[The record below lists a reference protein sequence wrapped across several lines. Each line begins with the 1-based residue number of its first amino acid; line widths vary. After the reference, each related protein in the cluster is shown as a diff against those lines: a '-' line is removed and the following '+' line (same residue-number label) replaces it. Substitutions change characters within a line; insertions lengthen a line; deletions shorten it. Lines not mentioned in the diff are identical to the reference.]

1 MTILFF
7 FILLLMLM
15 LALAFVLVPLWSGR
29 EGVRPAKLTGV
40 MVLVALSIVAM
51 GIYWKVGNSQAL
63 LHYWVLRKEAKA
75 VHAQLAKIKNPMQIV
90 DELKAHLR
98 SHPNSPR
105 GWYLLG
111 QLELG
116 IHYYSKAYHAL
127 AIAHHLQP
135 RNDLYSVSYAQ
146 AAFFSHG
153 RHLTP
158 KMEQL
163 LKGVITRHPNNV
175 AAINLLAI
183 NAYLEHR
190 YQIAVNYWE
199 RLIPLFP
206 MGSQDSRMLLT
217 MIARAQHQL
226 NQHPNGDLK
235 EKSNDRSNQ

>member
-15 LALAFVLVPLWSGR
+15 LTLAFVLVPLWSGG

-40 MVLVALSIVAM
+40 MVLLALPIVAM
-51 GIYWKVGNSQAL
+51 GVYWKVGNSQAL

-90 DELKAHLR
+90 NELKVHLKT
-98 SHPNSPR
+98 HPDSPR

-116 IHYYSKAYHAL
+116 IRNYSKAYHAL
-127 AIAHHLQP
+127 AIAHQLRPH
-135 RNDLYSVSYAQ
+135 NDLYAVSYAQ

-163 LKGVITRHPNNV
+163 LEGVISRQPNNV

-206 MGSQDSRMLLT
+206 MGGQDSRMLLK
-217 MIARAQHQL
+217 MIAKAQHQL
-226 NQHPNGDLK
+226 NQYPNGELK
-235 EKSNDRSNQ
+235 EKTNDRSNQ